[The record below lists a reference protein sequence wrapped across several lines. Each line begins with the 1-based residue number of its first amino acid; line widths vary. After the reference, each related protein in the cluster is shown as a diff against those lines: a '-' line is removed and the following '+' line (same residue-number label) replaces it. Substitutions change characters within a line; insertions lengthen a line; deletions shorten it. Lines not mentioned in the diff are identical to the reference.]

1 MGNIS
6 AIDLADEALGNL
18 DNNDIFC
25 TGKVRLQMAQEKA
38 KLNGQPVI
46 KHRNGK
52 GRDYHMF
59 SRFLI
64 LRIYDFFYENSFVD
78 RKIHT
83 FYFWGI
89 STSGKICYILLDM
102 SYKVYTMNFYGN

>member
-1 MGNIS
+1 MEVEQFTMGNIS

-38 KLNGQPVI
+38 KLNGQPVV

-52 GRDYHMF
+52 GRAYHMF
-59 SRFLI
+59 SLFLNLRFF
-64 LRIYDFFYENSFVD
+64 LRN
-78 RKIHT
+78 
-83 FYFWGI
+83 
-89 STSGKICYILLDM
+89 LLCFAF
-102 SYKVYTMNFYGN
+102 SKR

>member
-1 MGNIS
+1 MEDDNEEVEQFTMGNIS

-52 GRDYHMF
+52 GRAYYMF
-59 SRFLI
+59 SRFLNRQFFFTKFI
-64 LRIYDFFYENSFVD
+64 LFCIF
-78 RKIHT
+78 
-83 FYFWGI
+83 
-89 STSGKICYILLDM
+89 
-102 SYKVYTMNFYGN
+102 